1 MSWSCPTKVPATL
14 PVSIM
19 AANIPVFSAP
29 GHSASA
35 ARPICVFEG
44 LRHAARYSGST
55 MWKNASEGT
64 ARPRLGVR
72 IEAVEQPR
80 GPPRA
85 AAENLQLPVRQLPGR
100 VERIQASGIRGHDT
114 ADLLPAEVLLGIVVA
129 QHHAERHPARSHRI
143 EQAAPHAFGRGPRH
157 HIAREDD
164 QIGTFRRQNAVQ
176 AGKGLF
182 GLGTPPGFGGVE
194 VHIRELRYL
203 ESLVAAEAQHRLLR
217 PDGGRTPDEEG
228 AGRENPLVHLLK
240 IHWFNFTLPLFSTRT
255 VRLRPSPHVTTNSNG
270 TLVET
275 VTAGVSSADL
285 RARTLRSTTP
295 SGPNG

>member
-1 MSWSCPTKVPATL
+1 M
-14 PVSIM
+14 
-19 AANIPVFSAP
+19 
-29 GHSASA
+29 
-35 ARPICVFEG
+35 
-44 LRHAARYSGST
+44 
-55 MWKNASEGT
+55 
-64 ARPRLGVR
+64 R

-114 ADLLPAEVLLGIVVA
+114 ADLLPAEVLLGIVIA

-164 QIGTFRRQNAVQ
+164 QIGTLRRQNAVQ

-182 GLGTPPGFGGVE
+182 GLGKPPGFGGVE

-228 AGRENPLVHLLK
+228 TGRENPLVHLLK
-240 IHWFNFTLPLFSTRT
+240 IHWFNFTLPLFSTCT
-255 VRLRPSPHVTTNSNG
+255 VLLRPSPHVTTNSNG